1 MKFLT
6 FYLSQS
12 PGQPAVDD
20 IDGGK
25 EEEKG
30 EEEEEK
36 GAEE

>member
-6 FYLSQS
+6 FYLPQS
-12 PGQPAVDD
+12 PGQPAVDN

-30 EEEEEK
+30 EEEEEE
-36 GAEE
+36 GTEE